1 MQRYEIHFNFILN
14 VLLGNELFQNIT
26 LILILFINSL
36 FMLLNFTPKK
46 FFNVYLQKKIDRE
59 NCYSGN

>member
-1 MQRYEIHFNFILN
+1 MQRYEIHFILK
-14 VLLGNELFQNIT
+14 VLLRIELFQNIT

-36 FMLLNFTPKK
+36 FMLLNFTQKK